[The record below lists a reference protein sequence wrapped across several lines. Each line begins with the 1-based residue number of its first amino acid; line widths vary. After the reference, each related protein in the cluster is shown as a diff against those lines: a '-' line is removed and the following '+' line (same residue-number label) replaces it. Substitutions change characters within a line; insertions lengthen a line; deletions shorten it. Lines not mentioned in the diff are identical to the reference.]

1 MDIKEIPKI
10 TEEQID
16 QLLAYLPYFEG
27 EGPFGIWE
35 GQKKTHPHTIGIPPH
50 VNYDEK
56 VRAFLLLLRQ
66 TGFQIVYDWAEWDEG
81 REILSD
87 PEKIA
92 KSDLLTLR
100 KLMTALVR
108 SDHFVEG
115 VFLGAISDGKIS
127 LLLRRLKTL
136 KDEGKLFDDV

>member
-1 MDIKEIPKI
+1 MDIEEFPKI

-27 EGPFGIWE
+27 EGPFGVWE
-35 GQKKTHPHTIGIPPH
+35 EQEKTHPHIIGIPH
-50 VNYDEK
+50 INYDEK
-56 VRAFLLLLRQ
+56 VCEFLLLLRQ
-66 TGFQIVYDWAEWDEG
+66 TGFQVVYDWPGWDEG
-81 REILSD
+81 REIISD

-108 SDHFVEG
+108 SDRFVEG
-115 VFLGAISDGKIS
+115 AFMSAIADGKIG
-127 LLLRRLKTL
+127 LLLRQLKTL
-136 KDEGKLFDDV
+136 KDEGRLFEDV

>member
-1 MDIKEIPKI
+1 LHTFPISKAKGRLGYGKGGKRLTRIPS
-10 TEEQID
+10 
-16 QLLAYLPYFEG
+16 AS
-27 EGPFGIWE
+27 
-35 GQKKTHPHTIGIPPH
+35 PH

-56 VRAFLLLLRQ
+56 VRAFFLLLRQ
-66 TGFQIVYDWAEWDEG
+66 TGFQIVYDWPEWDEG
-81 REILSD
+81 RAILSD

-108 SDHFVEG
+108 SDRFVEG
-115 VFLGAISDGKIS
+115 VFLSAITDGRIS

-136 KDEGKLFDDV
+136 KDEGKLFEDANEDSGDPSRIS